1 MNKISAVVP
10 VAPWDLLPSKLLF
23 KSLNKY
29 FDPESLD
36 TVFIVYP
43 DKPVMK
49 ELLESLDLK
58 FNYSVINEEDII
70 PVEDYGLFK
79 KRKGWFRQQIVK
91 MYISKRVKTE
101 YYICLDSD
109 NMCIKP
115 TTYHDLIK
123 NGKPGLNMESK
134 DVHSYWWKQS
144 QMVLKLADSHFSVG
158 MSSSTNIFI
167 TKEALGLI
175 DYIERIYKKSFSR
188 ALLNWFWTNSY
199 IFRRQWTE
207 YKLYWSYIEYRNKID
222 AYDPT
227 NKILGKSIWKIT
239 EHVDEELFKEILNP
253 QNEGYFVVWQS
264 PRVSYELI
272 CEKAAQYLGIER

>member
-10 VAPWDLLPSKLLF
+10 VAPWDLLPSQLLF

-29 FDPESLD
+29 FDPESID

-43 DKPVMK
+43 DKPLMK
-49 ELLESLDLK
+49 KHVESLNPG

-70 PVEDYGLFK
+70 PSEDYGLFK

-91 MYISKRVKTE
+91 MYISRRVKTE
-101 YYICLDSD
+101 FYICLDSD
-109 NMCIKP
+109 LLCIKP
-115 TTYHDLIK
+115 TSYDDLIK
-123 NGKPGLNMESK
+123 NGKPGLNVESK
-134 DVHSYWWKQS
+134 NLHAYWWKQA
-144 QMVLKLADSHFSVG
+144 QKVLKLPDSHYSEG

-167 TKEALGLI
+167 TKETLGLI
-175 DYIERIYKKSFSR
+175 DYIEKTYKKSFSR

-207 YKLYWSYIEYRNKID
+207 YKLYWSYIEFRGKTE
-222 AYDPT
+222 AYDPG
-227 NKILGKSIWKIT
+227 NKIWGKSIWKIT
-239 EHVDEELFKEILNP
+239 EHVDDNLFKEILSP

-264 PRVSYELI
+264 PRVSYEQI
-272 CEKAAQYLGIER
+272 CEKAVQYLGI